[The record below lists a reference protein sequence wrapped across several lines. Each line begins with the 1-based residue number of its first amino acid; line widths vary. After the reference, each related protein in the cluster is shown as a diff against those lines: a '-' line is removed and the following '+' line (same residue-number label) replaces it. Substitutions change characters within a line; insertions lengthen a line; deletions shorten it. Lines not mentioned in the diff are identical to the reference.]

1 MRICKEVFTH
11 FGLNE
16 VYLWLKPYRIVSTSC
31 NTGVMDGWIDDGGVD
46 VDGDDDF
53 SLDDFDEMM
62 MM

>member
-1 MRICKEVFTH
+1 
-11 FGLNE
+11 
-16 VYLWLKPYRIVSTSC
+16 
-31 NTGVMDGWIDDGGVD
+31 MDGWIDDGGVD